1 MILQLTS
8 ILISCT
14 VLYTLKNFFFSI
26 VINVKKFKMFEK
38 KISAI
43 FKRIY
48 QISLHELSHLPC
60 NKNKRKMKV
69 NSGKKKVDKI

>member
-1 MILQLTS
+1 
-8 ILISCT
+8 
-14 VLYTLKNFFFSI
+14 
-26 VINVKKFKMFEK
+26 MFEK

-48 QISLHELSHLPC
+48 QISLHKLSHLPC

-69 NSGKKKVDKI
+69 NSGKKKVDKIKYQKKKQDCSQ